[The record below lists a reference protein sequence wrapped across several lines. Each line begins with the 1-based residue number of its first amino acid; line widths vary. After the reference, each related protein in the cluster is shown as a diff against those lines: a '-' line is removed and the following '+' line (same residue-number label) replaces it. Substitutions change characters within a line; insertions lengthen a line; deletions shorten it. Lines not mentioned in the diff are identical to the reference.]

1 MNFKN
6 IIIFGDSYSTFTDAV
21 PEGFHVYYTGKRDS
35 EPDLKDATELWWHRL
50 MTETNSTVVQNNSFS
65 GSTICNMGR
74 WGECSETTSFI
85 ARLNKLAKDGFF
97 KDNEINTVF
106 VLGATNDSWINVP
119 VGEVQFD
126 NFKKEDLLNVLP
138 GICFFFKRI
147 KEEMPNA
154 RFVVIVNTG
163 LKSEV
168 TEGMKTAAKHYGA
181 DIVELH
187 DIEKIAGHPT
197 SNGMAQIKDQILEQ
211 LAEKA

>member
-1 MNFKN
+1 MNFGN
-6 IIIFGDSYSTFTDAV
+6 IVIFGDSYSTFPGVV
-21 PEGFHVYYTGKRDS
+21 PEGFHVYYTGSRTS
-35 EPDLKDATELWWHRL
+35 EPDLKDASELWWHRL
-50 MTETNSTVVQNNSFS
+50 MTETNSNVVQNNSFS

-74 WGECSETTSFI
+74 EGDCSETTSFI
-85 ARLNKLAKDGFF
+85 ARLNKLANDGFF
-97 KDNEINTVF
+97 KNNEINTVF

-138 GICFFFKRI
+138 GICFFFKRV

-168 TEGMKTAAKHYGA
+168 VEGMKAAAEHYGA
-181 DIVELH
+181 EIVELH
-187 DIEKIAGHPT
+187 DIEKISGHPT
-197 SNGMAQIKDQILEQ
+197 ANGMIQIKDQILEQ